1 MLYFRVILILEEFPL
16 KLYDKISYFE
26 INILRLLGYRLQEGD
41 DLIINSNQLIEVQIF
56 DKMYLNFIQFDLSKH
71 LREKSIKKDSKYIL
85 ADDLNAQLLEL
96 IAHGVALKQNKGENL
111 RLLNQPL
118 DNIAVFVDN
127 IFFIVLGKA

>member
-1 MLYFRVILILEEFPL
+1 
-16 KLYDKISYFE
+16 
-26 INILRLLGYRLQEGD
+26 
-41 DLIINSNQLIEVQIF
+41 
-56 DKMYLNFIQFDLSKH
+56 MYLNFIQFDLSKH

-96 IAHGVALKQNKGENL
+96 IAHGVALEQNKGENL